1 MVCVRNGS
9 EAGVCTLPPVVRVVY
24 KRVSKELNALEL
36 GVEISERNQELSTLL
51 YADDVVLIT
60 DSRKKLQRLLDTVTE
75 YARKWRFELNPKKSE
90 VVVFGVKHAP
100 RNIEWRLGQ
109 HIIKQSTQY
118 KYLGI
123 ELTRTLRWRPYIR
136 RVLAKAK
143 RNMTQ
148 ALAMGVSGGSCP
160 LV

>member
-1 MVCVRNGS
+1 MFINGL
-9 EAGVCTLPPVVRVVY
+9 V
-24 KRVSKELNALEL
+24 KELNALEL
-36 GVEISERNQELSTLL
+36 GVEISERNQKLSTLL

-109 HIIKQSTQY
+109 HIIKQSTQC
-118 KYLGI
+118 KVLRH
-123 ELTRTLRWRPYIR
+123 RTHAHTKVEALH
-136 RVLAKAK
+136 
-143 RNMTQ
+143 Q
-148 ALAMGVSGGSCP
+148 ASSS
-160 LV
+160 